1 MPVHRSSSYAD
12 LMGGFRLVLG
22 GREVT
27 AWRAGRS
34 RALVQYLLVHR
45 ERPARP
51 DQLREA
57 IWSHLPPDSGATSV
71 KAAVYGARQ
80 ALRAVSS
87 GIGPVPAIE
96 FVRGGYVLRADGF
109 STDVDLFLEAVDE
122 GAAGERAGDPVAAA
136 VHYRRAADAYGGAF
150 LPGEDA
156 LWAVEQRERLRTL
169 GLRAI
174 GFLAERARR
183 QGDDW
188 EVIEWRQRALAV
200 DPEDTDAYDSLI
212 DTHLQLGLITQA
224 QRWGRVRQERA
235 AGR

>member
-1 MPVHRSSSYAD
+1 MPVHRTSSYAD

-51 DQLREA
+51 EQLREA

-80 ALRAVSS
+80 ALRAA
-87 GIGPVPAIE
+87 PAGLGIE
-96 FVRGGYVLRADGF
+96 FVSGGYLLRADGF
-109 STDVDLFLEAVDE
+109 ATDLDLFL
-122 GAAGERAGDPVAAA
+122 GAARAGAACERAGDPVAAA
-136 VHYRRAADAYGGAF
+136 VHYRRAAEAYGGDF

-174 GFLAERARR
+174 GFLADRARR
-183 QGDDW
+183 QGADW

-235 AGR
+235 AGL